1 MKAWYWCFECERC
14 FSVSVPDDELFVVGL
29 KDDTTIPDKCIYPV
43 CKGTREGF
51 RTWDFVRK
59 TVKTLYQ
66 IEYPEIP
73 ELNQVYPLG
82 PENEGPVPVL
92 RK

>member
-1 MKAWYWCFECERC
+1 MKMWYWCFECERC
-14 FSVSVPDDELFVVGL
+14 FYIDVPDATEIEDIV
-29 KDDTTIPDKCIYPV
+29 KPDKCVYPG
-43 CKGTREGF
+43 CNGTRESF
-51 RTWDFVRK
+51 RVWNSVRK
-59 TVKTLYQ
+59 TVKALYQ

-73 ELNQVYPLG
+73 ELNQVYPLS

>member
-1 MKAWYWCFECERC
+1 MKMWYWCFECQRC
-14 FSVSVPDDELFVVGL
+14 FSVSVPDDKLFVVGL
-29 KDDTTIPDKCIYPV
+29 KDDTMVPDKCIYPG
-43 CKGTREGF
+43 CTGTHYGF
-51 RTWDFVRK
+51 RIWDFVRK

-73 ELNQVYPLG
+73 ERFKVYPLC
-82 PENEGPVPVL
+82 PENEGTVPVL